1 MREPDV
7 ARERRHTLYFL
18 HEVEQQAPVFL
29 DAEVDM
35 TRIRELRTEARA
47 RGAEYSTV
55 SFVLLATARALAKHP
70 AANAAARGRR
80 RLKVLRF
87 EEISGKLTLDKTV
100 NGQRV
105 VLSAV
110 LPGLGTATLD
120 EVQRRIDRYRVGD
133 GDVLP
138 EFANARALHA
148 LPRPIGAALYRRAVR
163 PLARRPAITGTFSV
177 TSLGHRP
184 VDGFYSTGGTTIT
197 VGVGRTQERAV
208 VRDGQLAIAP
218 TLRLSLTFDH
228 RVIDGA
234 EAADLLADL
243 KTELEQFPALVPTST
258 PASVDGGAADAE
270 QTSTPEQARE
280 QVPDQAPDLAA
291 DRTGAAAR

>member
-18 HEVEQQAPVFL
+18 REVEQHAPVFL
-29 DAEVDM
+29 DTEVDM
-35 TRIRELRTEARA
+35 TRVRELRSAARA
-47 RGAEYSTV
+47 EGTEYSTV
-55 SFVLLATARALAKHP
+55 SFILLATARALAKHP
-70 AANAAARGRR
+70 AANAGARGGR

-120 EVQRRIDRYRVGD
+120 EVQRKIDRYRVGD

-138 EFANARALHA
+138 EFANARALHS
-148 LPRPIGAALYRRAVR
+148 LPRPIAAALYRRAVR
-163 PLARRPAITGTFSV
+163 PLAKRAAVTGTFSV

-184 VDGFYSTGGTTIT
+184 VDGFHSSGGTTVT
-197 VGVGRTQERAV
+197 VGVGRTLDRPVA
-208 VRDGQLAIAP
+208 RDGEVVVAP
-218 TLRLSLTFDH
+218 VMRLNLTFDH

-243 KTELEQFPALVPTST
+243 KEELEQFPAPTVVPAPETAVAQT
-258 PASVDGGAADAE
+258 AVAEAAVAE
-270 QTSTPEQARE
+270 S
-280 QVPDQAPDLAA
+280 
-291 DRTGAAAR
+291 RTEAAAR